1 MSTENREIKSQAFEE
16 MMYFWQEDN
25 FEVLERLTES
35 EEI

>member
-1 MSTENREIKSQAFEE
+1 MSTENREIKWQAFEE